1 MSVHDDRSS
10 PADSPEQGP
19 DRTAPPFDEALYL
32 RAFPDVTVA
41 IEQGQITSGLDHYRM
56 AGQAEGRLTHA
67 AYLREFEAVM
77 GPPPRVTV
85 DSPLRAPCGA
95 MLIVG
100 WTDDQED
107 ALTEIIVDQP
117 GVRPRPT
124 GAIARLRRPDVEAA
138 VGGTMINGASLHPF
152 GFWAFAGPDPDPSA
166 HESNP
171 EDHCP
176 MQLCFRSGKRQ
187 ISEQRLEPVSN
198 VALMTKVLDGLARAE
213 YHGDRLIETFA
224 ILDGGMGDQIVALNR
239 MITQSITS
247 RAIAERFGPKRSK
260 LLGSIIVPIEDRRN
274 PLFVQARAFSMQAG
288 SDAYEFIYVI
298 NNPDLIEPLCREAH
312 IAAQTYG
319 VSITLVMYP
328 GNAGFACANN
338 IAAGF
343 AGSKRL
349 LFVSPDILPRAPD
362 WARTH
367 ARVIADRPGHE
378 TRLFGPRLYHGDG
391 SVTDGG
397 LYLDVEKRISG
408 HANGITRRSVLR
420 VEPLET
426 NAPIGITQGTSQP
439 TSSRPVLAITD
450 AFISM
455 ERGWFERLNGFSED
469 YVGHGHAD
477 ADLCL
482 RSLAAGTVAWTHD
495 LPMWHLGG
503 RITTQSPAQ
512 DGGSLV
518 DRWLFSRAWQPVLG
532 EELLGPTPNHPLLA
546 VTTEPPAQVT
556 TPERPAPSRSR
567 RAAPARTKSGAGA

>member
-1 MSVHDDRSS
+1 MSVHDDGSS
-10 PADSPEQGP
+10 SGDAPEHGP
-19 DRTAPPFDEALYL
+19 NRTAPPFDEALYL

-41 IEQGQITSGLDHYRM
+41 IEQGQIASGLEHYRM

-67 AYLREFEAVM
+67 AYLREFEAAM
-77 GPPPRVTV
+77 GPPPQVTV
-85 DSPLRAPCGA
+85 DSPLRSPNGA

-100 WTDDQED
+100 WTDDRTD

-117 GVRPRPT
+117 GVRPRSA
-124 GAIARLRRPDVEAA
+124 GAIARLRRPDVETA
-138 VGGTMINGASLHPF
+138 VGDAPLHPF
-152 GFWAFAGPDPDPSA
+152 GLWAFAGPDPDPTPPA
-166 HESNP
+166 SNP

-187 ISEQRLEPVSN
+187 TSEQRLEPVSN
-198 VALMTKVLDGLARAE
+198 VALMTKVLEGLARAE
-213 YHGDRLIETFA
+213 YHGDRVIETFA

-247 RAIAERFGPKRSK
+247 RAIAERFGPSQSK

-298 NNPDLIEPLCREAH
+298 NNPDLIEPLSREAH
-312 IAAQTYG
+312 IAARTYG
-319 VSITLVMYP
+319 VPITLVMYP

-378 TRLFGPRLYHGDG
+378 TRLFGPLLYHGDG

-408 HANGITRRSVLR
+408 HAAGITRRSILR

-426 NAPIGITQGTSQP
+426 AAPIGMTGGTGQP
-439 TSSRPVLAITD
+439 AASRPVLAITD
-450 AFISM
+450 AFISV

-482 RSLAAGTVAWTHD
+482 RSLAAGTAAWTHD

-503 RITTQSPAQ
+503 RIATQSHAQ
-512 DGGSLV
+512 DGASLV
-518 DRWLFSRAWQPVLG
+518 DRWLFSRSWQPVLG
-532 EELLGPTPNHPLLA
+532 QELLGPTPDHPLLA
-546 VTTEPPAQVT
+546 VTSEPPVPAT
-556 TPERPAPSRSR
+556 AAERAAPGRSR
-567 RAAPARTKSGAGA
+567 RSTPARTRSGAGA